1 MKKLTGFIQL
11 VLRAMQAHKSSQI
24 DATVKALSIAQ
35 QDTLMQYIYKGF
47 SMGKDGQTCARY
59 ANFSNAFG

>member
-1 MKKLTGFIQL
+1 
-11 VLRAMQAHKSSQI
+11 MQAHKSSQI
-24 DATVKALSIAQ
+24 DATVKSLSIAQ

-59 ANFSNAFG
+59 EILPNTFD